1 MSIIEATS
9 GTYRSRV
16 DGTIVLSVEISPIHA
31 KEALELFGMPG
42 TSIALAALKDGH
54 AAVSDKRTG
63 DNLDVIQ
70 GRHFVVGIPELPI
83 SDKPG
88 QGPLCKWLVL
98 RCKEPQFWEWMMG
111 SPNGLNEQSATN
123 RVKDIL
129 GIESRK
135 ELDGD
140 QHLEDKFHKL
150 IRIPYSKWLER
161 RK

>member
-54 AAVSDKRTG
+54 AAVSDKPFTYPVG
-63 DNLDVIQ
+63 SVIPADKNLNPKI
-70 GRHFVVGIPELPI
+70 GPI
-83 SDKPG
+83 AY
-88 QGPLCKWLVL
+88 WLIL
-98 RCKEPQFWEWMMG
+98 RCKEPQFWAWMMG

-150 IRIPYSKWLER
+150 IRIPYSKWLES